1 MRPTNDN
8 SSSGC
13 IILLVALVLMVDL
26 DFDSVGADVVAVEV
40 VELDPVEDIG
50 GAEYEGN
57 VGFV

>member
-1 MRPTNDN
+1 M
-8 SSSGC
+8 
-13 IILLVALVLMVDL
+13 LVALVLMVDL
-26 DFDSVGADVVAVEV
+26 VLDSVGADVVAVVV